1 MKKIMSMT
9 GIGLVAFTLLMSS
22 CVSKKKYVAA
32 QNTIEQYRT
41 DSARM
46 AQEAATQQQNY
57 TTLEEKHRSLQS
69 EYDSTKSAYETRWAG
84 IESYYNEQKSTA
96 EQLHQSIHQALSSS
110 EVIDPNSIVSS
121 NGRVYVTLDDNIF
134 TGTAL
139 NSKGRDAIGQ
149 FADVIKS
156 KENVTVDVV
165 SGDSH
170 AAYWNKSGSDSAMSS
185 MNNDATTGNNDATT
199 GNVTQNTTGDD
210 DDDDVAT
217 TTTTRKTTTTRA
229 KSGTASRS
237 KATTSRASSA
247 KKATYTKSRSE
258 SGRSMAFKSKSKSK
272 TSTGSSWNSKV
283 AKATSIA
290 KELHKK
296 GVYNVGLMIPGQSA
310 TGTSSGTSEN
320 NNKFQLIVTPKGERY
335 YEMIEKKNANATG
348 TGAPTSM
355 K

>member
-69 EYDSTKSAYETRWAG
+69 EYDSTKNAYETRWAG
-84 IESYYNEQKSTA
+84 IESYYTEQKSNA

-134 TGTAL
+134 SGTAL
-139 NSKGRDAIGQ
+139 NSKGREAIGQ

-165 SGDSH
+165 SGDSY
-170 AAYWNKSGSDSAMSS
+170 AAYWNKSGGDSSRMNS
-185 MNNDATTGNNDATT
+185 MNNDAT
-199 GNVTQNTTGDD
+199 GNVSQTTGDD
-210 DDDDVAT
+210 DDDNDVATT
-217 TTTTRKTTTTRA
+217 TTTTRKTTTTRPR
-229 KSGTASRS
+229 SSTATRS
-237 KATTSRASSA
+237 KATTSRASTA
-247 KKATYTKSRSE
+247 KKSTYTKSRSE

-272 TSTGSSWNSKV
+272 SSTGSSWNSKV

-310 TGTSSGTSEN
+310 TGTSGTSEN

-335 YEMIEKKNANATG
+335 YEMIEKKNANAS
-348 TGAPTSM
+348 GAPTSM